1 MGVWKARQN
10 IQYIESQDIDWR
22 LPCPGSINSLALLA
36 CHAVAHLGNPPFH
49 HSRNKGQ
56 PLAIGIQP
64 TPSTQNGPRKM
75 QGPLTA
81 PTPTGW
87 SNFRLSER
95 LRSRTKLNPK
105 ILALF
110 LSHYFCLSFP
120 LIYSLIKRFEFL
132 HLSVYALSLEE
143 ILRDNQAVGKMRRNK
158 ATRMIHKLEKQ
169 AMHNQ
174 ALSESFATKRML

>member
-1 MGVWKARQN
+1 M
-10 IQYIESQDIDWR
+10 
-22 LPCPGSINSLALLA
+22 ALLA
-36 CHAVAHLGNPPFH
+36 CHAVARLGNPPFH

-56 PLAIGIQP
+56 PLAMGSQP
-64 TPSTQNGPRKM
+64 TPSTQNGPRKT

-81 PTPTGW
+81 RTTTGW

-95 LRSRTKLNPK
+95 LRSRTKLDPK

-132 HLSVYALSLEE
+132 HLSIYALSLEE
-143 ILRDNQAVGKMRRNK
+143 ILRDNQAVGKTRRNK
-158 ATRMIHKLEKQ
+158 ATRIIRKLEKQ
-169 AMHNQ
+169 TMHNQ
-174 ALSESFATKRML
+174 GLSE